1 MQIIVA
7 GIGTAWL
14 AGYCLQQAMTP
25 LRVFGL
31 VLALASLGLWI
42 AARIQL
48 GRSFS
53 IAPKATALVTRGIYS
68 KIRNPIYVF
77 SATWIAGLAL
87 ALGNPIALLM
97 VIPIIPMQAARAR
110 RESRVLEAKFG
121 EEYREYR
128 GKTWF

>member
-1 MQIIVA
+1 
-7 GIGTAWL
+7 
-14 AGYCLQQAMTP
+14 
-25 LRVFGL
+25 
-31 VLALASLGLWI
+31 LGLWTT
-42 AARIQL
+42 ARIQL

-87 ALGNPIALLM
+87 ALGKPIALLL

-121 EEYREYR
+121 EEYRDYR
-128 GKTWF
+128 RKTWF